1 MYTSAA
7 ARPLRVARSRLR
19 ENTFGVKLLHLFTI
33 PFGVYEKDRQTRADV
48 LPRCHGVA
56 GASTQRFIS
65 HLEAK

>member
-1 MYTSAA
+1 MCVHGSWF
-7 ARPLRVARSRLR
+7 PLPRLT

-33 PFGVYEKDRQTRADV
+33 PFGVYEKDSQTQTDV
-48 LPRCHGVA
+48 SLRCHGVA